1 MRYVSYY
8 KGERGLIFMKK
19 RQKRKVHKRKLA
31 KGLCFRLFLVG
42 TGLFGILY
50 LLLPFFYGRIL
61 NIGNGTGILVLL
73 VLLLYGLFMPRI
85 HTMLRR
91 MWKKKAGKL
100 VLALAGGFIGL
111 VLLLA
116 GIETGCMIHAANR
129 TPAKDSTLVVLG
141 CKTYGDRPSIML
153 ATRLDAAHAYLVE
166 HPEAFC
172 VVSGGQ
178 GADEP
183 ISEGA
188 FMYRYLVNKGI
199 SPERI
204 YAEVNSTSTRENLLF
219 SKAIIEKEG
228 LNPRVAIV
236 TNEYHEYR
244 ASMVAEALGMEHSAV
259 SAKTPWW
266 LFPTY
271 YIREL
276 YGILYEWVL

>member
-1 MRYVSYY
+1 
-8 KGERGLIFMKK
+8 MK
-19 RQKRKVHKRKLA
+19 A
-31 KGLCFRLFLVG
+31 KGDMMRHKKGIKKIKFPKGIGIRFILVVLCLL
-42 TGLFGILY
+42 GIY
-50 LLLPFFYGRIL
+50 SFLLPFFYGRIL

-73 VLLLYGLFMPRI
+73 LLLVSGLFMPRI
-85 HTMLRR
+85 HVLFRKA
-91 MWKKKAGKL
+91 WKKKIGKFML
-100 VLALAGGFIGL
+100 TIAGGLIGL
-111 VLLLA
+111 VILLA

-153 ATRLDAAHAYLVE
+153 ATRLDAAYEYLMK
-166 HPEAFC
+166 HPEAVC

-199 SPERI
+199 APERI
-204 YAEVNSTSTRENLLF
+204 YPEVESTSTRENLLF

-228 LNPRVAIV
+228 LNPRIAIV

-259 SAKTPWW
+259 SANTPWW

-271 YIREL
+271 YVREL